1 MAVGMGLAF
10 LDAGGIQHILFEV
23 DAHDPLIFAGVAG
36 TLALVGLVTCLIP
49 AVRATL
55 IDPLVAMRAE

>member
-1 MAVGMGLAF
+1 MIVWQGAR
-10 LDAGGIQHILFEV
+10 H
-23 DAHDPLIFAGVAG
+23 AHDPLIFGGVAA
-36 TLALVGLVTCLIP
+36 TLGLAGLLACLVP